1 MIGLCTTIYKFEI
14 MKKTINI
21 FSSLLIGFVCI
32 AGSAQA
38 CTTAIVSGKFTRDG
52 RPLLFKQRD
61 TPELENKLAAF
72 NDGKYPYI
80 GLVNR
85 KDSLGKAVWGGHN
98 KAGFAIMNSASYNLN
113 KKGSGTEDGGC
124 DGKIMKLALQ
134 KCASLADFEHLLD
147 SLPKPLGT
155 SSNFGVIDAKGG
167 AAYYETGN
175 DTYKKYD
182 ANNRDDAPFGYLI
195 RTNFSYSGDRS
206 QDKGLARYESAQELF
221 SQASLNSS
229 ISVDFLID
237 LTRYLKNGITKT
249 NLVSLTPDNADR
261 PVFAA
266 FRDYIPRYLTAS
278 SIIVQGVKENES
290 PSQTVLWTILGSPLT
305 TVAIPVWIT
314 STLELP
320 KILVADKTGYAKLN
334 EWSLALKKQLFPIER
349 GEGSDYINLAA
360 LITKDK
366 KGILQNVLPIEKQI
380 INQANTNLIKWRKE
394 PASNDKEIIGFYN
407 WVDKFVTQSY
417 HESFNIPANL

>member
-1 MIGLCTTIYKFEI
+1 MKNNSKKGLLVIVI
-14 MKKTINI
+14 LLSIINI
-21 FSSLLIGFVCI
+21 DNVV
-32 AGSAQA
+32 A
-38 CTTAIVSGKFTRDG
+38 CTTAIISGKFTSDG

-61 TPELENKLAAF
+61 TPELENKLVAF

-80 GLVNR
+80 GLVNQ
-85 KDSLGKAVWGGHN
+85 KDTLGKAVWGGHN

-113 KKGSGTEDGGC
+113 KKEPGAAENGC
-124 DGKIMKLALQ
+124 DGKFMKLALQ
-134 KCASLADFEHLLD
+134 KCATLADFEHLLD
-147 SLPKPLGT
+147 SLPKPLGL
-155 SSNFGVIDAKGG
+155 SSNFGVIDPKGG

-175 DTYKKYD
+175 FKYKKYD
-182 ANNRDDAPFGYLI
+182 ANNPDVAPFGYLI

-221 SQASLNSS
+221 SKASLNSS

-237 LTRYLKNGITKT
+237 VTRYLKNGITKT
-249 NLVSLTPDNADR
+249 SLISSTPDNADK

-278 SIIVQGVKENES
+278 SIIVQGVKGNES
-290 PSQTVLWTILGSPLT
+290 PTQTVLWTILGSPLT

-314 STLELP
+314 STLDLP
-320 KILVADKTGYAKLN
+320 KILVADKTGGSAKLN
-334 EWSLALKKQLFPIER
+334 EWSFALKKQLFPIER

-366 KGILQNVLPIEKQI
+366 KGILQNILPIEKQI
-380 INQANTNLIKWRKE
+380 LNQTNTNLIKWRSQ
-394 PASNDKEIIGFYN
+394 PTINDKEIIGFYN
-407 WVDKFVTQSY
+407 WVDKFVAQSY
-417 HESFNIPANL
+417 HDAFNISTNL

>member
-1 MIGLCTTIYKFEI
+1 MEKI
-14 MKKTINI
+14 INV
-21 FSSLLIGFVCI
+21 FSSFLLGFACFV
-32 AGSAQA
+32 GSVQA
-38 CTTAIVSGKFTRDG
+38 CTTAIISGKFTQDG

-61 TPELENKLAAF
+61 TGELENKLVAF

-80 GLVNR
+80 GLVNQ
-85 KDSLGKAVWGGHN
+85 KDTLGKAVWGGHN

-113 KKGSGTEDGGC
+113 KKGPGNEEGGC

-134 KCASLADFEHLLD
+134 KCATLADFEHLLD
-147 SLPKPLGT
+147 SLPKPLGI

-175 DTYKKYD
+175 FKYKKYD
-182 ANNRDDAPFGYLI
+182 ANNSDVAPFGYLI

-221 SQASLNSS
+221 SQASLNGS
-229 ISVDFLID
+229 IAVDFLINV
-237 LTRYLKNGITKT
+237 TRYLKNGITKT
-249 NLVSLTPDNADR
+249 SLVSSTPDNAEK

-278 SIIVQGVKENES
+278 SIIVQGVKGNES
-290 PSQTVLWTILGSPLT
+290 PTQTVLWTILGSPLT

-314 STLELP
+314 STLDLP
-320 KILVADKTGYAKLN
+320 KVLVADKIGGPAKLN
-334 EWSLALKKQLFPIER
+334 EWSLTLKKQLFPIER

-366 KGILQNVLPIEKQI
+366 QGILQNILPIEKQI
-380 INQANTNLIKWRKE
+380 LNQANTKLIEWRSQ
-394 PASNDKEIIGFYN
+394 PTISDKEIIGFYN
-407 WVDKFVTQSY
+407 WVDKFVGQSY
-417 HESFNIPANL
+417 HDTFNISTNL